1 MQKNFMT
8 KIMINVILFMATYF
22 LRYLLLKKKMP
33 VVLKFFK
40 SWQMKHKNHK
50 HA

>member
-1 MQKNFMT
+1 MT
-8 KIMINVILFMATYF
+8 KITINVILFMARYF

-33 VVLKFFK
+33 AVLKFFK
-40 SWQMKHKNHK
+40 SWQMKQKNHN